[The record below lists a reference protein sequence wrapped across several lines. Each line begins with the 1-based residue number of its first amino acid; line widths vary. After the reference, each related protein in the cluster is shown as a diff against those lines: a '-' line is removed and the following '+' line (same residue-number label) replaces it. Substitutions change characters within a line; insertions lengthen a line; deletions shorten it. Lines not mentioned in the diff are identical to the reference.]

1 MGAGDR
7 RAQALISV
15 LTTLIIGSRGSDLA
29 LWQANHVRDLLKKH
43 HPDLD
48 VTIEIIHTTG
58 DKILDSSLSMIGGK
72 GVFTKEIEVALL
84 ETKIDIAVH
93 SMKDLPTA
101 TEGELTIAAVP
112 ERAPVEDAFLAKDKS
127 TKLLDLPDRARIA
140 TGSLRRKAQL
150 LAKRP
155 DLEIIDIRG
164 NVPTRIKKMLDSDW
178 DGMILASAGLY
189 RLGLTDH
196 LAHTISTEWVLPAVG
211 QGALAIQC
219 RANDT
224 ETISRLS
231 ALNHNET
238 KLAVTA
244 ERALLAEMGG
254 GCQVPIGAHGRIIGD
269 ALELTACVATLTGQ
283 SVIRGSHTGPTNKAA
298 EIGRELAMTL
308 LSQGGREILDEVF
321 RLEAAG
327 ANVSPHPEP

>member
-7 RAQALISV
+7 RSPALI
-15 LTTLIIGSRGSDLA
+15 TTTQLIIGSRGSDLA
-29 LWQANHVRDLLKKH
+29 LWQANYVRDLLKKH
-43 HPDLD
+43 HPDLE

-84 ETKIDIAVH
+84 EKTIDIAVH

-101 TEGELTIAAVP
+101 DQAELTIAAVP

-127 TKLLDLPDRARIA
+127 AKLMELRDGARIA

-150 LAKRP
+150 LAKRG

-219 RANDT
+219 RANDA
-224 ETISRLS
+224 ETIKRLD

-254 GCQVPIGAHGRIIGD
+254 GCQVPIGAHGQIAGD
-269 ALELTACVATLTGQ
+269 VLELTACVATLSGE
-283 SVIRGSHTGPTNKAA
+283 SVIRASHTGPTNKAA
-298 EIGRELAMTL
+298 EIGRELATTL

-321 RLEAAG
+321 RLETAR
-327 ANVSPHPEP
+327 ANVSPHPQS